1 MAKKSSYLFFI
12 LLWFIGS
19 SFGQLGINIAEP
31 ENFIPEYYPNSSINM
46 GKYDLN
52 TIILEEAINPDEYI
66 VGPGD
71 KFSFNMVSSDGTL
84 NLNLVVSPLGDVL
97 IPVVGIITVD
107 KLTLSEAFSEIRKT
121 CLSRYNN
128 AFVFI
133 TLSDIRQFKVMVK
146 GMVDKPGFIIVN
158 PFMRVSEIID
168 LVIKEDMMKTEV
180 INISH
185 SLRNIKLIR
194 NDIIIRVD
202 LVKFNINGN
211 KELNPRLQ
219 SDDVICFDLVDRK
232 IGIYGG
238 IKKPGKFEFVEGEVL
253 ADIIDISGGF
263 TDNADSSKIEI
274 TRFINDT
281 EKEYIQLD
289 DYNSSRHM
297 AIKPEDHINIRLKH
311 DYKRQELVKVSGE
324 VKYPGQYSIVAGE
337 ATIESIIRKAGGFA
351 DRADETKIV
360 VNNIQISQLSDIE
373 YKRILQVP
381 FEDRSDAEKSYLKAR
396 SRTSKGRISSSST
409 EYTSRIMGYPVQ
421 IRDHII
427 IPQLHE
433 YVELLGAVKFP
444 GRYPLVRGITVD
456 KYISDAGG
464 LTLKASKEMYIV
476 KSSTGQ
482 RLTIEENSIIENGD
496 VIFIAEKLD
505 YNRWTRFREIMT
517 VGGQMAAIIIVIQN
531 AIVN

>member
-1 MAKKSSYLFFI
+1 
-12 LLWFIGS
+12 
-19 SFGQLGINIAEP
+19 
-31 ENFIPEYYPNSSINM
+31 
-46 GKYDLN
+46 
-52 TIILEEAINPDEYI
+52 
-66 VGPGD
+66 
-71 KFSFNMVSSDGTL
+71 MVSSDGTV

-97 IPVVGIITVD
+97 IPVVGIIAVD
-107 KLTLSEAFSEIRKT
+107 KLTLTEAFSKIRKT

-128 AFVFI
+128 ALVFI
-133 TLSDIRQFKVMVK
+133 TLSDIRQFKVMAK

-168 LVIKEDMMKTEV
+168 LIIEEDVTETEV
-180 INISH
+180 VNISH

-194 NDIIIRVD
+194 NDTITRVD
-202 LVKFNINGN
+202 LVKFNITGD

-219 SDDVICFDLVDRK
+219 SNDVICFDLVDRE
-232 IGIYGG
+232 IGVYGG
-238 IKKPGKFEFVEGEVL
+238 IKKPGKFEYVEGEVL
-253 ADIIDISGGF
+253 ADIIDLSGGF

-289 DYNSSRHM
+289 DYNSSRLVT
-297 AIKPEDHINIRLKH
+297 IKPEDHIIIRLKH

-324 VKYPGQYSIVAGE
+324 VKYPGQYSIVAGK
-337 ATIESIIRKAGGFA
+337 ATIGSIIQKAGGFA
-351 DRADETKIV
+351 DRADRTKII
-360 VNNIQISQLSDIE
+360 VNNVQISQLSDIE
-373 YKRILQVP
+373 LTRILLVP

-409 EYTSRIMGYPVQ
+409 EYTGRIMNYPVQ
-421 IRDHII
+421 ISDHII

-444 GRYPLVRGITVD
+444 GRYPLVQGKTAD

-464 LTLKASKEMYIV
+464 LTLRASKEMYIV

-482 RLTIEENSIIENGD
+482 RLPFDELSIIDNGD
-496 VIFIAEKLD
+496 VIFVAEKLE
-505 YNRWTRFREIMT
+505 YNRWTRFREIMM
-517 VGGQMAAIIIVIQN
+517 VGGQMAAIIMVIQT
-531 AIVN
+531 AILN

>member
-1 MAKKSSYLFFI
+1 MVKKISYLFFF
-12 LLWFIGS
+12 LLWFIGLS
-19 SFGQLGINIAEP
+19 SGQIGMNMPEP
-31 ENFIPEYYPNSSINM
+31 EDFMPDDYTDFSLNM
-46 GKYDLN
+46 GTSDFN
-52 TIILEEAINPDEYI
+52 TVILEEAINPDEYF

-71 KFSFNMVSSDGTL
+71 KFSFNMVSSDGTV

-97 IPVVGIITVD
+97 IPVVGIIAVD
-107 KLTLSEAFSEIRKT
+107 KLTLTEAFSKIRKT

-128 AFVFI
+128 ALVFI
-133 TLSDIRQFKVMVK
+133 TLSDIRQFKVMAK

-168 LVIKEDMMKTEV
+168 LIIEEDVTETEV
-180 INISH
+180 VNISH

-194 NDIIIRVD
+194 NDTITRVD
-202 LVKFNINGN
+202 LVKFNITGD

-219 SDDVICFDLVDRK
+219 SNDVICFDLVDRE
-232 IGIYGG
+232 IGVYGG
-238 IKKPGKFEFVEGEVL
+238 IKKPGKFEYVEGEVL
-253 ADIIDISGGF
+253 ADIIDLSGGF

-289 DYNSSRHM
+289 DYNSSRLVT
-297 AIKPEDHINIRLKH
+297 IKPEDHIIIRLKH

-324 VKYPGQYSIVAGE
+324 VKYPGQYSIVAGK
-337 ATIESIIRKAGGFA
+337 ATIGSIIQKAGGFA
-351 DRADETKIV
+351 DRADRTKII
-360 VNNIQISQLSDIE
+360 VNNVQISQLSDIE
-373 YKRILQVP
+373 LTRILLVP

-409 EYTSRIMGYPVQ
+409 EYTGRIMNYPVQ
-421 IRDHII
+421 ISDHII

-444 GRYPLVRGITVD
+444 GRYPLVQGKTAD

-464 LTLKASKEMYIV
+464 LTLRASKEMYIV

-482 RLTIEENSIIENGD
+482 RLPFDELSIIDNGD
-496 VIFIAEKLD
+496 VIFVAEKLE
-505 YNRWTRFREIMT
+505 YNRWTRFREIMM
-517 VGGQMAAIIIVIQN
+517 VGGQMAAIIMVIQT
-531 AIVN
+531 AILN

>member
-1 MAKKSSYLFFI
+1 M
-12 LLWFIGS
+12 
-19 SFGQLGINIAEP
+19 NMPEP
-31 ENFIPEYYPNSSINM
+31 EDFMPDDYTDFSLNM
-46 GKYDLN
+46 GTSDFN
-52 TIILEEAINPDEYI
+52 TVILEEAINPDEYF

-71 KFSFNMVSSDGTL
+71 KFSFNMVSSDGTV

-97 IPVVGIITVD
+97 IPVVGIIAVD
-107 KLTLSEAFSEIRKT
+107 KLTLTEAFSKIRKT

-128 AFVFI
+128 ALVFI
-133 TLSDIRQFKVMVK
+133 TLSDIRQFKVMAK

-168 LVIKEDMMKTEV
+168 LIIEEDVTETEV
-180 INISH
+180 VNISH

-194 NDIIIRVD
+194 NDTITRVD
-202 LVKFNINGN
+202 LVKFNITGD

-219 SDDVICFDLVDRK
+219 SNDVICFDLVDRE
-232 IGIYGG
+232 IGVYGG
-238 IKKPGKFEFVEGEVL
+238 IKKPGKFEYVEGEVL
-253 ADIIDISGGF
+253 ADIIDLSGGF

-289 DYNSSRHM
+289 DYNSSRLVT
-297 AIKPEDHINIRLKH
+297 IKPEDHIIIRLKH

-324 VKYPGQYSIVAGE
+324 VKYPGQYSIVAGK
-337 ATIESIIRKAGGFA
+337 ATIGSIIQKAGGFA
-351 DRADETKIV
+351 DRADRTKII
-360 VNNIQISQLSDIE
+360 VNNVQISQLSDIE
-373 YKRILQVP
+373 LTRILLVP

-409 EYTSRIMGYPVQ
+409 EYTGRIMNYPVQ
-421 IRDHII
+421 ISDHII

-444 GRYPLVRGITVD
+444 GRYPLVQGKTAD

-464 LTLKASKEMYIV
+464 LTLRASKEMYIV

-482 RLTIEENSIIENGD
+482 RLPFDELSIIDNGD
-496 VIFIAEKLD
+496 VIFVAEKLE
-505 YNRWTRFREIMT
+505 YNRWTRFREIMM
-517 VGGQMAAIIIVIQN
+517 VGGQMAAIIMVIQT
-531 AIVN
+531 AILN